1 MIRSIATG
9 VFTAALLTGC
19 TLGLVNDTALTE
31 ERPDGAAPGTC
42 WAKQIKPAVIQ
53 TSQTQSVL
61 TGDGGETIYQ
71 TETSQTIVEERQEVW
86 FQVPCRR
93 VMTEDFI
100 KAVQRALQARAIYR
114 GPITGVLDQRTAKA
128 IGIYQRPLGIDSQ
141 VLSLLAAKEL
151 GLVAGR
157 F

>member
-1 MIRSIATG
+1 MKRLVSTG
-9 VFTAALLTGC
+9 VIAAVLVAGC
-19 TLGLVNDTALTE
+19 TMGQINDAALTE

-42 WAKQIKPAVIQ
+42 WAKQIKPAVIE

-61 TGDGGETIYQ
+61 TGDAGETIYQ
-71 TETSQTIVEERQEVW
+71 TETMQTIVEERQEVW

-93 VMTEDFI
+93 VITEDFI
-100 KAVQRALQARAIYR
+100 KAVQRSLQARGLYR
-114 GPITGVLDQRTAKA
+114 GPITGVMDQRTAKA
-128 IGIYQRPLGIDSQ
+128 IGIYQRPLGIESQ